1 MSKTRIVLPIEG
13 MTCASCAATVQEA
26 LAGAGGVTSAGVN
39 FATNKAAIEYDDA
52 QTNVS
57 QLIRTVREAGYNCG
71 KASVTFGI
79 VDLHYAPSVTP
90 LEQSLAKVNGVIRA
104 VANQATETAT
114 VDYVPG
120 VVSAED
126 LEQAVTAAGF
136 DVAAPIAAEDP
147 LERERIARG
156 REIRTLTWKFVVA
169 AVVTVVA
176 MLGSMLLMADR
187 PMGENGTMKQVDL
200 LGRLLMPLAVA
211 LRDWI
216 AGQGWVFD
224 LNWIKWGL
232 AGLTLPVI
240 VWSGQQFYKGT
251 WSGFRHRTADM
262 NTLIGVGTGA
272 AYVYSLFA
280 TAVPS
285 LFLRA
290 GLPADVYYEAVAAI
304 IALVLL
310 GRLFEARAKGRTSEA
325 IRRLAALRSKTAR
338 VIRDGQETEIP
349 VEAVVVG
356 DLVIV
361 KPGEKLPVDGIVTE
375 GASAVNEAMLTG
387 EPMPV
392 GKKPG
397 DEVIGATLNTTGS
410 ITFRATRVGKETAL
424 GQIVQLV
431 EDAQATKA
439 PIQKLADRVAGVFVP
454 IVIAIAIAAFVGW
467 FDLGPS
473 PDARALVFAIVAFV
487 TVLIIACPC
496 ALGLATPTA
505 ILVGTGRAAE
515 YGILIRSGEA
525 LERLANA
532 RTVLLDKTGTITE
545 GKPTVTHIVTAKKP
559 DGTPISPADVLKWAA
574 SVEQRSEHPLAV
586 AIMKAAQ
593 DKEVTLLP
601 VEKFAAMEGR
611 GVRGTVDRRI
621 IEVISLRH
629 ARERSLELGSLGGDA
644 DRLAAQGRSPV
655 IVVVNNTVYAVIAI
669 SDPIKPTSK
678 TAIELLKQRGIPVI
692 MVSGD
697 SKKGAQ
703 AVASEV
709 GIDEVIA
716 EVLPSQ
722 KADLVRKLQRQN
734 GGGVGGAGGAHIV
747 MVGDGINDAPALAQ
761 ADVGIAIGTG
771 TDIAMEASDV
781 TLIRGDL
788 RAVFTAIELS
798 RRTMRTIRWNL
809 IWAFGYNVLLIPV
822 AAGVLYPVTG
832 WLLSPVLASAAMAWS
847 SLSVVLN
854 SLTLRT
860 FKTRGMASNAVLPQ
874 N

>member
-1 MSKTRIVLPIEG
+1 MSRARIILPIEG

-26 LAGAGGVTSAGVN
+26 LTGAGGVTSAGVN

-52 QTNVS
+52 QTNVG
-57 QLIRTVREAGYNCG
+57 QLIKTVREAGYNSG
-71 KASVTFGI
+71 TASVTFGI
-79 VDLHYAPSVTP
+79 TDLHYASSVAP
-90 LEQSLAKVNGVIRA
+90 LERALASVRGVIRT

-120 VVSAED
+120 VVTAQD
-126 LEQAVTAAGF
+126 LEQAVESAGF
-136 DVAAPIAAEDP
+136 EVAAPIAAEDP
-147 LERERIARG
+147 VERERIARS
-156 REIRTLTWKFVVA
+156 REVRSLAWKFALA

-176 MLGSMLLMADR
+176 MAGSMLLMADR
-187 PMGENGTMKQVDL
+187 PMGDNGTMKQVDL
-200 LGRLLMPLAVA
+200 FGRLIMPLAVS
-211 LRDWI
+211 LRDWV
-216 AGQGWVFD
+216 AARGWVLD
-224 LNWIKWGL
+224 LTWITWGL
-232 AGLTLPVI
+232 AIITLPVVI
-240 VWSGQQFYKGT
+240 WSGQQFYKGT
-251 WSGFRHRTADM
+251 WSGIRRRTADM
-262 NTLIGVGTGA
+262 NTLIGFGTGA
-272 AYVYSLFA
+272 AYLYSLVA
-280 TAVPS
+280 TAAPT
-285 LFLRA
+285 LFLRV
-290 GLPADVYYEAVAAI
+290 GLPADVYYEAVSAI

-310 GRLFEARAKGRTSEA
+310 GRLLEARAKGRTSEA
-325 IRRLAALRSKTAR
+325 IRRLAALRAKSAHG
-338 VIRDGQETEIP
+338 IRDGQETEIP

-361 KPGEKLPVDGIVTE
+361 KPGEKVPVDGIVTE
-375 GASAVNEAMLTG
+375 GGSAVNEAMLTG

-392 GKKPG
+392 GKRPG
-397 DEVIGATLNTTGS
+397 DEVIGGTLNTTGS

-454 IVIAIAIAAFVGW
+454 IVIALAIVAFVAW

-473 PDARALVFAIVAFV
+473 PQARALVFATVAFV
-487 TVLIIACPC
+487 SVLIIACPC

-505 ILVGTGRAAE
+505 ILVGTGKAAE
-515 YGILIRSGEA
+515 YGILIKSGEA

-574 SVEQRSEHPLAV
+574 SVEQRSEHPLALAV
-586 AIMKAAQ
+586 LKAAQ
-593 DKEVTLLP
+593 DKQVSLLP

-629 ARERSLELGSLGGDA
+629 ARERSLELGSLGADA

-655 IVVVNNTVYAVIAI
+655 IAVVNNTVYAVIAI

-678 TAIELLKQRGIPVI
+678 TAVEHLKKMGLRVL

-697 SKKGAQ
+697 SKKGAE
-703 AVASEV
+703 AVAKDVGVEEV
-709 GIDEVIA
+709 VA

-722 KADLVRKLQRQN
+722 KADLVRKYQRKL
-734 GGGVGGAGGAHIV
+734 GGVV

-761 ADVGIAIGTG
+761 ADVGMAIGTG
-771 TDIAMEASDV
+771 TDVAMEASDV

-788 RAVFTAIELS
+788 RAVVTAIQLS
-798 RRTMRTIRWNL
+798 RRTLRTIRVNL
-809 IWAFGYNVLLIPV
+809 FWAFIYNVLGIPI
-822 AAGVLYPVTG
+822 AAGALYPFLGV
-832 WLLSPVLASAAMAWS
+832 LLSPILASAAMAWS

-854 SLTLRT
+854 SLTLRRFT
-860 FKTRGMASNAVLPQ
+860 PAWAT
-874 N
+874 

>member
-1 MSKTRIVLPIEG
+1 VSKARIILPVEG

-26 LAGAGGVTSAGVN
+26 LSGATGVTSAGVN
-39 FATNKAAIEYDDA
+39 FATNKAAIDYDDA
-52 QTNVS
+52 QTNVA
-57 QLIRTVREAGYNCG
+57 QLIRTVREAGYNSG
-71 KASVTFGI
+71 KASVTFA
-79 VDLHYAPSVTP
+79 VQDLHYAPSVAP
-90 LEQSLAKVNGVIRA
+90 LEQSLAGVRGVIRA

-120 VVSAED
+120 VVTAED
-126 LEQAVTAAGF
+126 LERAVVSAGF
-136 DVAAPIAAEDP
+136 QVAAPIAAEDP
-147 LERERIARG
+147 VERERIARG
-156 REIRTLTWKFVVA
+156 LEVRRLTWKFVLAA
-169 AVVTVVA
+169 AVTVLT
-176 MLGSMLLMADR
+176 MIGSMLLMADR
-187 PMGENGTMKQVDL
+187 PAGDHGTMKQLDL
-200 LGRLLMPLAVA
+200 LGRLLMPVA
-211 LRDWI
+211 IGLRDWV
-216 AGQGWVFD
+216 AAQGWILD
-224 LNWIKWGL
+224 LEWVKRGL
-232 AGLTLPVI
+232 ALITLPVV
-240 VWSGQQFYKGT
+240 VWSGQQFYKGM
-251 WSGFRHRTADM
+251 WSGLRHRTADM

-272 AYVYSLFA
+272 AYSYSLVA
-280 TAVPS
+280 TVAPGV
-285 LFLRA
+285 FLQA

-304 IALVLL
+304 IALILL
-310 GRLFEARAKGRTSEA
+310 GRLLEARAKGRTSDA
-325 IRRLAALRSKTAR
+325 IRRLAGLRAKTAHA
-338 VIRDGQETEIP
+338 IRDGREVDVP

-356 DLVIV
+356 DLAIV
-361 KPGEKLPVDGIVTE
+361 KPGEKIPVDGVVTE
-375 GASAVNEAMLTG
+375 GASAVNESMLTG

-392 GKKPG
+392 AKKPG
-397 DEVIGATLNTTGS
+397 DEVMGGTLNTTGS
-410 ITFRATRVGKETAL
+410 ITFRATRVGKESAL

-439 PIQKLADRVAGVFVP
+439 PIQRVADRVAGVFVP
-454 IVIAIAIAAFVGW
+454 IVIAIAIAAFVAW
-467 FDLGPS
+467 FDFGPQ
-473 PDARALVFAIVAFV
+473 PAARAVVFATVAFV

-505 ILVGTGRAAE
+505 LLVGTGKAAE

-525 LERLANA
+525 LEKLAKA

-574 SVEQRSEHPLAV
+574 SVEQRSEHPLAH
-586 AIMKAAQ
+586 AILKAAQ
-593 DKEVTLLP
+593 DKQVALMN

-629 ARERSLELGSLGGDA
+629 ARERSLDMGSLGADA

-655 IVVVNNTVYAVIAI
+655 ICVVNNTVYAVIAI

-678 TAIELLKQRGIPVI
+678 DAVAQLKKLGLPVT

-697 SKKGAQ
+697 SRKGAE
-703 AVASEV
+703 AVAAEV
-709 GIDEVIA
+709 GIDDVLA

-722 KADLVRKLQRQN
+722 KADLVKKLQRQ
-734 GGGVGGAGGAHIV
+734 GRGVV

-771 TDIAMEASDV
+771 TDVAMEASDV

-788 RAVFTAIELS
+788 RAVVTAVDLA

-822 AAGVLYPVTG
+822 AAGALFAFTG

-854 SLTLRT
+854 SLTLR
-860 FKTRGMASNAVLPQ
+860 RYRPPGVSHAVLS
-874 N
+874 

>member
-1 MSKTRIVLPIEG
+1 MSKARIVLPIEG

-26 LAGAGGVTSAGVN
+26 LTGTTGVSSAGVN
-39 FATNKAAIEYDDA
+39 FATNKAAIAYDDG
-52 QTNVS
+52 QTNVA
-57 QLIRTVREAGYNCG
+57 QLIKTVREAGYNCG
-71 KASVTFGI
+71 QASVTFGI
-79 VDLHYAPSVTP
+79 TDLHYAASVAP
-90 LEQSLAKVNGVIRA
+90 LEQALARIPGVIRA

-120 VVSAED
+120 VVTAAD
-126 LEQAVTAAGF
+126 LEQAVTAAGLE
-136 DVAAPIAAEDP
+136 VATPIAEEDP
-147 LERERIARG
+147 VERERIARR
-156 REIRTLTWKFVVA
+156 REIRMLTWKFVLA
-169 AVVTVVA
+169 AVVAVVA

-187 PMGENGTMKQVDL
+187 PMGENGTLKQVDL

-216 AGQGWVFD
+216 GAHGWA
-224 LNWIKWGL
+224 LNLDWVKWGL
-232 AGLTLPVI
+232 AVLTLPVVI
-240 VWSGQQFYKGT
+240 WSGQQFYKGM
-251 WSGFRHRTADM
+251 WSGVRHRTADM

-272 AYVYSLFA
+272 AYLYSLVA
-280 TAVPS
+280 TAAPGF
-285 LFLRA
+285 FLHA

-310 GRLFEARAKGRTSEA
+310 GRLLEARAKGHTVEA
-325 IRRLAALRSKTAR
+325 IRRLAALRAKTAH
-338 VIRDGQETEIP
+338 VIRDGHETDIP
-349 VEAVVVG
+349 VEAVAVG

-361 KPGEKLPVDGIVTE
+361 KPGEKMPVDGIVTE

-392 GKKPG
+392 AKKPG
-397 DEVIGATLNTTGS
+397 DEVIGGTLNTTGS
-410 ITFRATRVGKETAL
+410 ITFRTTRVGKETAL

-454 IVIAIAIAAFVGW
+454 IVIAIAIVSFVGW
-467 FDLGPS
+467 FDLGPM
-473 PDARALVFAIVAFV
+473 PQIRALVYAVVAFV

-505 ILVGTGRAAE
+505 ILVGTGKAAE
-515 YGILIRSGEA
+515 YGILIRSSEA
-525 LERLANA
+525 LERLAKA

-574 SVEQRSEHPLAV
+574 SVEQRSEHPLAR
-586 AIMKAAQ
+586 AILSAAQ
-593 DKEVTLLP
+593 DKQVTLLP

-629 ARERSLELGSLGGDA
+629 ARERSLELGSLGADA
-644 DRLAAQGRSPV
+644 DRLAAQARSPV

-669 SDPIKPTSK
+669 ADPIKPTSK
-678 TAIELLKQRGIPVI
+678 TAVTLLKRLGLPVV

-697 SKKGAQ
+697 SRKGAE
-703 AVASEV
+703 AVATEV

-722 KADLVRKLQRQN
+722 KADLVKKLQRQ
-734 GGGVGGAGGAHIV
+734 GRQVV

-761 ADVGIAIGTG
+761 ANVGIAIGTG

-788 RAVFTAIELS
+788 RAVFTAIELA
-798 RRTMRTIRWNL
+798 RRTMGTIRWNL
-809 IWAFGYNVLLIPV
+809 IWAFGYNALLIPI
-822 AAGVLYPVTG
+822 AAGALYPITG

-854 SLTLRT
+854 SLTLRR
-860 FKTRGMASNAVLPQ
+860 FKPRWPTLFAEGAV
-874 N
+874 

>member
-1 MSKTRIVLPIEG
+1 MSRARIVLPIEG

-26 LAGAGGVTSAGVN
+26 LARASGVTSAGVN
-39 FATNKAAIEYDDA
+39 FATNKAAVDYDNA
-52 QTNVS
+52 QTSVAE
-57 QLIRTVREAGYNCG
+57 LIKTVREAGYNCG
-71 KASVTFGI
+71 KASVMFGI
-79 VDLHYAPSVTP
+79 TDLHYAPSVAP
-90 LEQSLAKVNGVIRA
+90 LEQSLSRVNGVIRA

-114 VDYVPG
+114 VDYIPG
-120 VVSAED
+120 VVSAAD
-126 LEQAVTAAGF
+126 LERAVTSAGF
-136 DVAAPIAAEDP
+136 EVAEPIAEEDP
-147 LERERIARG
+147 LERERIARR
-156 REIRTLTWKFVVA
+156 RELKTLTWKFVLAA
-169 AVVTVVA
+169 AVTIIA
-176 MLGSMLLMADR
+176 MIGSMLLMADR
-187 PMGENGTMKQVDL
+187 PMGDMGTMKQVDL
-200 LGRLLMPLAVA
+200 LGRLLMPVAIA

-216 AGQGWVFD
+216 AGQGWM
-224 LNWIKWGL
+224 LELTWIKWGL
-232 AGLTLPVI
+232 ALLTLPV
-240 VWSGQQFYKGT
+240 VAWSGQQFYKGT
-251 WSGFRHRTADM
+251 WSGVRHRTADM
-262 NTLIGVGTGA
+262 NTLIGVGTGTA
-272 AYVYSLFA
+272 FLYSLVA
-280 TAVPS
+280 TAVPGI
-285 LFLRA
+285 FLQA

-310 GRLFEARAKGRTSEA
+310 GRLLEARAKGQTSEA
-325 IRRLAALRSKTAR
+325 IRRLAALRAKSAH
-338 VIRDGQETEIP
+338 VLRDGQETDIP

-356 DLVIV
+356 DLISV
-361 KPGEKLPVDGIVTE
+361 KPGEKVPVDGVVTE
-375 GASAVNEAMLTG
+375 GASAVDESMLTG

-397 DEVIGATLNTTGS
+397 DEVIGATLNTTGG

-454 IVIAIAIAAFVGW
+454 IVIALAIAAFVGW
-467 FDLGPS
+467 FDFGP
-473 PDARALVFAIVAFV
+473 PPEARALVYATVAFV

-532 RTVLLDKTGTITE
+532 RRVLLDKTGTITE
-545 GKPTVTHIVTAKKP
+545 GKPAVTHIVTAKKP
-559 DGTPISPADVLKWAA
+559 DGTPISPTDVLKWAA
-574 SVEQRSEHPLAV
+574 SVEQRSEHPLAY
-586 AIMKAAQ
+586 AILKAAQ
-593 DKEVTLLP
+593 DKQVSLLP
-601 VEKFAAMEGR
+601 AEKFAAMEGR

-629 ARERSLELGSLGGDA
+629 ARERSLELGSLGTDA

-678 TAIELLKQRGIPVI
+678 AAIELLKRRGLPVV

-697 SKKGAQ
+697 SRKGAE
-703 AVASEV
+703 AVAAEV

-716 EVLPSQ
+716 EVLPTQ
-722 KADLVRKLQRQN
+722 KADLVKKLQR
-734 GGGVGGAGGAHIV
+734 GGGDVV

-761 ADVGIAIGTG
+761 ANVGIAIGTG

-788 RAVFTAIELS
+788 RAVFVALELA

-809 IWAFGYNVLLIPV
+809 VWAFGYNIVLIPV

-854 SLTLRT
+854 SLTLRA
-860 FKTRGMASNAVLPQ
+860 FKPRGALHAVLPQ

>member
-1 MSKTRIVLPIEG
+1 LSR
-13 MTCASCAATVQEA
+13 
-26 LAGAGGVTSAGVN
+26 
-39 FATNKAAIEYDDA
+39 
-52 QTNVS
+52 
-57 QLIRTVREAGYNCG
+57 
-71 KASVTFGI
+71 
-79 VDLHYAPSVTP
+79 
-90 LEQSLAKVNGVIRA
+90 VNGVIRA
-104 VANQATETAT
+104 IANQATETAT
-114 VDYVPG
+114 VDYIPG
-120 VVSAED
+120 VVTAAD
-126 LEQAVTAAGF
+126 LEQAVLAAGF
-136 DVAAPIAAEDP
+136 EVAEPIAAEDP
-147 LERERIARG
+147 IERERIARS

-169 AVVTVVA
+169 AVVTVLA

-187 PMGENGTMKQVDL
+187 PMGDNGTMKQVDL
-200 LGRLLMPLAVA
+200 LGHLLMPLAVS
-211 LRDWI
+211 LRDWV
-216 AGQGWVFD
+216 AGQGWVLD
-224 LNWIKWGL
+224 LNWITWGL
-232 AGLTLPVI
+232 AVITLPVV
-240 VWSGQQFYKGT
+240 VWSGQQFFKGT

-262 NTLIGVGTGA
+262 NTLIGVGTAA
-272 AYVYSLFA
+272 AYLYSLVA
-280 TAVPS
+280 TAAPT

-290 GLPADVYYEAVAAI
+290 GLPADVYYEAVSGI

-310 GRLFEARAKGRTSEA
+310 GRLLEAGAKGRTSEA
-325 IRRLAALRSKTAR
+325 IRRLATLRAKVAH
-338 VIRDGQETEIP
+338 VIRDRAEVEIP

-356 DLVIV
+356 DMVIV
-361 KPGEKLPVDGIVTE
+361 KPGEKVPVDGIVTD

-387 EPMPV
+387 EPMPAA
-392 GKKPG
+392 KKPG
-397 DEVIGATLNTTGS
+397 DEVIGGTLNTTGS

-454 IVIAIAIAAFVGW
+454 IVIALALVAFVAW
-467 FDLGPS
+467 FDLGPM
-473 PDARALVFAIVAFV
+473 PQVRALVYATVAFV

-505 ILVGTGRAAE
+505 ILVGTGKAAE

-525 LERLANA
+525 FERLANA
-532 RTVLLDKTGTITE
+532 KTVLLDKTGTITE
-545 GKPTVTHIVTAKKP
+545 GSPTVTHIVTAKKP

-586 AIMKAAQ
+586 AILKAAR
-593 DKEVTLLP
+593 DKQVSLLP

-629 ARERSLELGSLGGDA
+629 ARERSLELGSLGADA
-644 DRLAAQGRSPV
+644 DRLAAQARSPV

-678 TAIELLKQRGIPVI
+678 TAIAQLTRLGMPIV

-697 SKKGAQ
+697 SRKGAE
-703 AVASEV
+703 AVAAEV
-709 GIDEVIA
+709 GIEDVIA

-722 KADLVRKLQRQN
+722 KADLVKNLQRK
-734 GGGVGGAGGAHIV
+734 GKHVV
-747 MVGDGINDAPALAQ
+747 MIGDGINDAPALAQ

-788 RAVFTAIELS
+788 RGVVTAVALA
-798 RRTMRTIRWNL
+798 RRTMRTIRANL
-809 IWAFGYNVLLIPV
+809 GWAFGYNVVLIPV
-822 AAGVLYPVTG
+822 AAGALYPFTG

-854 SLTLRT
+854 SLSLRR
-860 FKTRGMASNAVLPQ
+860 FKPAWGGAS
-874 N
+874 

>member
-1 MSKTRIVLPIEG
+1 MSKSRIVLPIEG

-26 LAGAGGVTSAGVN
+26 LTGASGVTSAGVN
-39 FATNKAAIEYDDA
+39 FATNKAAIEYDAA
-52 QTNVS
+52 QTNVA
-57 QLIRTVREAGYNCG
+57 QLIKTVREAGYNCG

-90 LEQSLAKVNGVIRA
+90 LEQSLSKVIGVIRA

-126 LEQAVTAAGF
+126 LEKAVGAAGF
-136 DVAAPIAAEDP
+136 EVAEPIAAEDP
-147 LERERIARG
+147 LERERIARS
-156 REIRTLTWKFVVA
+156 REIRTLTWKFVAAA
-169 AVVTVVA
+169 AVTIVA
-176 MLGSMLLMADR
+176 MIGSMLLMADR

-200 LGRLLMPLAVA
+200 LGRLLMPVAVW
-211 LRDWI
+211 LRDWV
-216 AGQGWVFD
+216 AGQGWGPALD
-224 LNWIKWGL
+224 LSWIQWGL
-232 AGLTLPVI
+232 ALVTLPV
-240 VWSGQQFYKGT
+240 VAWSGQQFYKGT
-251 WSGFRHRTADM
+251 WSGIRHRTADM

-272 AYVYSLFA
+272 AYVYSLIA
-280 TAVPS
+280 TAAPGI
-285 LFLRA
+285 FLRA

-310 GRLFEARAKGRTSEA
+310 GRLLEARAKGRTSEA
-325 IRRLAALRSKTAR
+325 IRRLATLRAKAAHVVR
-338 VIRDGQETEIP
+338 ERQEIDIP

-361 KPGEKLPVDGIVTE
+361 KPGEKVPVDGIVTE
-375 GASAVNEAMLTG
+375 GASAVNESMLTG
-387 EPMPV
+387 EPIPV

-397 DEVIGATLNTTGS
+397 DEVIGGTLNTTGS

-439 PIQKLADRVAGVFVP
+439 PIQKLADRVAGLFVP
-454 IVIAIAIAAFVGW
+454 IVIAIAIAAFVAW
-467 FDLGPS
+467 FDLGPG
-473 PDARALVFAIVAFV
+473 PEARALVFATVAFV

-505 ILVGTGRAAE
+505 ILVGTGKAAE
-515 YGILIRSGEA
+515 FGILIRSGEA
-525 LERLANA
+525 LERLAKV

-574 SVEQRSEHPLAV
+574 SVEQRSEHPLAL
-586 AIMKAAQ
+586 AILKAAQ
-593 DKEVTLLP
+593 DKQVSLLP

-655 IVVVNNTVYAVIAI
+655 ICVVNNTVYAVIAI

-678 TAIELLKQRGIPVI
+678 TAIELLKRRGISVI

-697 SKKGAQ
+697 SKKGAE
-703 AVASEV
+703 AVAAEV

-722 KADLVRKLQRQN
+722 KADLVKKLQRQ
-734 GGGVGGAGGAHIV
+734 GGGAHVV

-788 RAVFTAIELS
+788 RAVFTAIELA

-809 IWAFGYNVLLIPV
+809 IWAFGYNALLIPV
-822 AAGVLYPVTG
+822 AAGALYPVTG
-832 WLLSPVLASAAMAWS
+832 WLLSPILASAAMAWS

-854 SLTLRT
+854 SLTLRA
-860 FKTRGMASNAVLPQ
+860 FKPRGAASHALLPQ